1 MSARL
6 TVLQQ
11 SLAKKEA
18 AFDAKLD
25 QHFASVK
32 ATNGQPL
39 NDKRNGAATMRRFE
53 SQNDSLRTTME
64 GIERTKSAIERE
76 RGKIAHIELV
86 ADTLPQAIKDRLANG
101 TITQWRKHPTT
112 FFVVGVDK
120 ARIVVLDDGKTV
132 AHRYVSSIT
141 DPDQRRIFARI
152 FNELRALMSKP
163 AIDAALA
170 ADGKEG
176 ADG

>member
-18 AFDAKLD
+18 AFDAKLG

-39 NDKRNGAATMRRFE
+39 NDKRNGASTMRRFE
-53 SQNDSLRTTME
+53 SQNDSLRAANE
-64 GIERTKSAIERE
+64 GIERTKNAIERE
-76 RGKIAHIELV
+76 RSKIAYAELV
-86 ADTLPQAIKDRLANG
+86 ADTLPQAIRDRVADG
-101 TITQWRKHPTT
+101 TLEQWRKHPTT

-132 AHRYVSSIT
+132 AHRYVTSIV
-141 DPDQRRIFARI
+141 DPGQRRIFART
-152 FNELRALMSKP
+152 FNELRALLIAQATESTS
-163 AIDAALA
+163 
-170 ADGKEG
+170 
-176 ADG
+176 

>member
-6 TVLQQ
+6 AVLQQ

-25 QHFASVK
+25 QHFSSVK

-53 SQNDSLRTTME
+53 SQNDSLRTAMQ
-64 GIERTKSAIERE
+64 GIERTKDAIERE
-76 RGKIAHIELV
+76 SSKVARVELV
-86 ADTLPQAIKDRLANG
+86 ADTLPQSIKDRLADG
-101 TITQWRKHPTT
+101 TLQQWRKHPTT

-132 AHRYVSSIT
+132 AHRYLSSIT
-141 DPDQRRIFARI
+141 DPDQRRVFALA
-152 FNELRALMSKP
+152 FNDLRAQIAND
-163 AIDAALA
+163 AIASPPLPLQERR
-170 ADGKEG
+170 K
-176 ADG
+176 